1 MKKYYYFILCL
12 LIIGCSNPNK
22 DPLRKFVGSYRDYFI
37 TKGKVVGDRYNGI
50 YYSPNKV
57 FSVDL
62 VRLSGPGVIVRDNFK
77 KDFGKNKN
85 YEYNVGTVSF
95 SDDFGTFYRIDV
107 FELPEKHDFSES
119 QLKILL
125 DGSMEYEMTLYKEL
139 DPNAKI
145 LYKDYLNINGTFI
158 GYYVVY
164 LANGS
169 SYFVNGSRVDV
180 FRSSFVF
187 IKNNYVYV
195 LSNQYRDED
204 RWRFTGKIELN
215 NKAIKQIQEQ
225 LTKIYKTMKFN
236 NEI

>member
-1 MKKYYYFILCL
+1 MKKYCCFILCL
-12 LIIGCSNPNK
+12 LTIGCSNPSK
-22 DPLRKFVGSYRDYFI
+22 DPLRNFIGSYRNYFI
-37 TKGKVVGDRYNGI
+37 TKGKVVGKKYNET

-57 FSVDL
+57 FSVG
-62 VRLSGPGVIVRDNFK
+62 VRLSRPGAIVKDTFR
-77 KDFGKNKN
+77 KDFGKNKD

-95 SDDFGTFYRIDV
+95 MDDFGRFYRIDA
-107 FELPEKHDFSES
+107 FELPEKHDFSKE
-119 QLKILL
+119 QLKILF
-125 DGSMEYEMTLYKEL
+125 DGLFMEYEMGLYREL

-145 LYKDYLNINGTFI
+145 LYKNYLDIDGTHI

-169 SYFVNGSRVDV
+169 TYSSNGRRVDV

-187 IKNNYVYV
+187 FKNNYAYV
-195 LSNQYRDED
+195 VSNQYRNED
-204 RWRFTGKIELN
+204 TRKPALELN
-215 NKAIKQIQEQ
+215 DEVIKKIQEE